1 MPIVGE
7 KTSEYPFGYGCSQC
21 GCGKVTKV
29 FRGVSLSYLQE
40 HAQFAKIQRRLHHP
54 RDTKTTR
61 EMSQRRTKQILAN
74 PKPPKIK
81 QPTLKAIAREQ
92 ENERLARTV
101 AWTKVNQNFI
111 NWNRRRLRVRTN
123 ETQNRYY
130 RERRKQDPI
139 FKLLAYV
146 RGRIRSAL
154 TRKNLRKS
162 TKTEQLLGCSVQ
174 ELKNHLEAQFKDGMN
189 WDNYGQWH
197 VDHIKPCCSFDLS
210 KIEEQTACFHYTN
223 LQPLSAEE
231 NLKKSGRYKPE
242 SEKLS

>member
-111 NWNRRRLRVRTN
+111 NWNRRRLRARTMKLKIVIIGNAASKTRFLSFWHTCAVGFGVRS
-123 ETQNRYY
+123 Q
-130 RERRKQDPI
+130 
-139 FKLLAYV
+139 
-146 RGRIRSAL
+146 G
-154 TRKNLRKS
+154 
-162 TKTEQLLGCSVQ
+162 KT
-174 ELKNHLEAQFKDGMN
+174 
-189 WDNYGQWH
+189 
-197 VDHIKPCCSFDLS
+197 
-210 KIEEQTACFHYTN
+210 
-223 LQPLSAEE
+223 
-231 NLKKSGRYKPE
+231 
-242 SEKLS
+242 